1 MGKKSRFT
9 KCGLDKGTYLSF
21 VQSNIARMS
30 NYSCAIKGSCC
41 AFLLAQL
48 ALFQQ
53 SPLNEASYPLCLLL
67 QAVCSFAFSLFD
79 GKYLQLERQ
88 YRVLYREAVSAGR
101 DFSADLVL
109 PAPRV
114 CDETRKRDVYFSWSV
129 LGFYFVLSCIS
140 ISTSMLVLL
149 G

>member
-1 MGKKSRFT
+1 MGKKSSLA
-9 KCGLDKGTYLSF
+9 KCELDKGVYLSF

-53 SPLNEASYPLCLLL
+53 SSLNEANYPLCLLL
-67 QAVCSFAFSLFD
+67 QAVSSFAFSLFD

-88 YRVLYREAVSAGR
+88 YRVLYREVVCAGR
-101 DFSADLVL
+101 EFSADMVL
-109 PAPRV
+109 PAPRI

-129 LGFYFVLSCIS
+129 LGFYLILSCIS
-140 ISTSMLVLL
+140 VSTSMLVLL

>member
-1 MGKKSRFT
+1 MGKKSSLIKRE
-9 KCGLDKGTYLSF
+9 LDKGTYLSF
-21 VQSNIARMS
+21 IQSNIARMS

-53 SPLNEASYPLCLLL
+53 SSLNEKSYPLCLLL
-67 QAVCSFAFSLFD
+67 QAASSFAFSLFD
-79 GKYLQLERQ
+79 GKYLQLERR
-88 YRVLYREAVSAGR
+88 YRVLYRLVVSSGNE
-101 DFSADLVL
+101 FSADMAL
-109 PAPRV
+109 PAPRI

-129 LGFYFVLSCIS
+129 LGFYLILSCIS
-140 ISTSMLVLL
+140 VSTSILVLL

>member
-1 MGKKSRFT
+1 MGKKSPLI

-21 VQSNIARMS
+21 IQSNIARMS

-53 SPLNEASYPLCLLL
+53 SSLNEANYPLCLLL
-67 QAVCSFAFSLFD
+67 QAASSFAFSLFD

-88 YRVLYREAVSAGR
+88 YRVLYREVVRAGSE
-101 DFSADLVL
+101 FSADMAL
-109 PAPRV
+109 PAPRI

-129 LGFYFVLSCIS
+129 LGFYFILSCIS
-140 ISTSMLVLL
+140 GLTSMLVLL

>member
-1 MGKKSRFT
+1 MGKKSSPI
-9 KCGLDKGTYLSF
+9 KCELDKGTCLSF
-21 VQSNIARMS
+21 IQSNIARMS

-53 SPLNEASYPLCLLL
+53 SSLDERSYPLCLLL
-67 QAVCSFAFSLFD
+67 QAASSFAFSLFD
-79 GKYLQLERQ
+79 GKYLQLERR
-88 YRVLYREAVSAGR
+88 YRVLYRQVVSSGSE
-101 DFSADLVL
+101 FNADMAL
-109 PAPRV
+109 PAPRI

-129 LGFYFVLSCIS
+129 LGFYLILSCIS
-140 ISTSMLVLL
+140 VSTSILVLL

>member
-1 MGKKSRFT
+1 MGKKSSLI
-9 KCGLDKGTYLSF
+9 KCELDKGTYLSF
-21 VQSNIARMS
+21 IQSNIARMS

-53 SPLNEASYPLCLLL
+53 SSLNEKIYPLCLLL
-67 QAVCSFAFSLFD
+67 QTASSFAFSLFD
-79 GKYLQLERQ
+79 GKYLQLERR
-88 YRVLYREAVSAGR
+88 YRVLYRQVVGSGSE
-101 DFSADLVL
+101 FNADMEL
-109 PAPRV
+109 PAPHI

-129 LGFYFVLSCIS
+129 LGFYLILSCIS
-140 ISTSMLVLL
+140 VSTSILVLL

>member
-1 MGKKSRFT
+1 MGKKSPFI

-21 VQSNIARMS
+21 IQSNIARMS

-53 SPLNEASYPLCLLL
+53 SSLNEANYPLCLLL
-67 QAVCSFAFSLFD
+67 QAASSFAFSLFD

-88 YRVLYREAVSAGR
+88 YRVLYREVVSTGR
-101 DFSADLVL
+101 EFSADMAL
-109 PAPRV
+109 PAPRI

-129 LGFYFVLSCIS
+129 LGFYFILSCIS
-140 ISTSMLVLL
+140 VSTSMLVLL

>member
-1 MGKKSRFT
+1 MGKKSPFI

-21 VQSNIARMS
+21 IQSNIARMS

-41 AFLLAQL
+41 AFLFAQL

-53 SPLNEASYPLCLLL
+53 SSLNEANYPLCLLL
-67 QAVCSFAFSLFD
+67 QAASSFAFSLFD

-88 YRVLYREAVSAGR
+88 YRVLYREVVSAGR
-101 DFSADLVL
+101 EFSADMAL
-109 PAPRV
+109 PAPCI

-129 LGFYFVLSCIS
+129 LGFYFILSCIS
-140 ISTSMLVLL
+140 VSTSMLVLL

>member
-1 MGKKSRFT
+1 MGKKSSLI
-9 KCGLDKGTYLSF
+9 KCELDKGTYLSF
-21 VQSNIARMS
+21 IQSNIARMS

-53 SPLNEASYPLCLLL
+53 SSLNEKSYPLCLLL
-67 QAVCSFAFSLFD
+67 QAASSFAFSLFD

-88 YRVLYREAVSAGR
+88 YRVLYREVVSAVR
-101 DFSADLVL
+101 KFSADMAL
-109 PAPRV
+109 PAPRI

-129 LGFYFVLSCIS
+129 LGFYLILSCIS
-140 ISTSMLVLL
+140 VSTSMLVLL